1 MRSPSEDRLRA
12 MAITLAGLSV
22 AFALLSLVIGPDA
35 YPLPGVTKD
44 PANGPWALQVLADM
58 KWLALLE
65 DA

>member
-1 MRSPSEDRLRA
+1 MRRLSEDRLRA
-12 MAITLAGLSV
+12 MAVTITGLSV
-22 AFALLSLVIGPDA
+22 AFSLVSLVIGPDA

-44 PANGPWALQVLADM
+44 PANGLWALQVLADM